1 MAVKHIN
8 QNAKEESGILLSGAD
23 ANKVFS
29 MFSDTKTGSY
39 IKEKKSKLQS
49 LFANNKPAPSR
60 S

>member
-8 QNAKEESGILLSGAD
+8 QNAKKESGILLSGVD

-29 MFSDTKTGSY
+29 MFADNKTSTY

-49 LFANNKPAPSR
+49 LFANNKPSSAR